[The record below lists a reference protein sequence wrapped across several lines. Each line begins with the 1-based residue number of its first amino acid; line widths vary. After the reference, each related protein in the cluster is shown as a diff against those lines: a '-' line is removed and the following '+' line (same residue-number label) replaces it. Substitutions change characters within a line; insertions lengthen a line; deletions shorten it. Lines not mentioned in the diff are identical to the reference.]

1 MNFRR
6 CVPYATSIL
15 VHYSIFQYIIKEY
28 TPIKPIEV
36 SIIEKSTQLKS
47 EPSKKQPKLDLMPGK
62 KQPKLDLMPN
72 NTISKL
78 DSFTGQHGVAKKTQS
93 SIGDSQQRIFDTD
106 KEVYASFFNRIHNQL
121 DVVWHS
127 KVEPYIQTYQTKNRV
142 RIASKRT
149 KLLITLDSVGHVL
162 SVTVLLESN
171 SEIIDAFATN
181 SFKELAFFPNPPKE
195 LIKDG
200 KIVFD
205 WEFVIY

>member
-15 VHYSIFQYIIKEY
+15 VHYSIFQYSIKEY
-28 TPIKPIEV
+28 TLIKPIEV

-47 EPSKKQPKLDLMPGK
+47 EPSKKQQKLDRSIRQQKPKLDLMPSGIS
-62 KQPKLDLMPN
+62 PKLDRL
-72 NTISKL
+72 
-78 DSFTGQHGVAKKTQS
+78 TGQHSVAKKTLS

-106 KEVYASFFNRIHNQL
+106 KEVYASFFDRIHNQL

-127 KVEPYIQTYQTKNRV
+127 KVEPYILDYQTKNRV

-205 WEFVIY
+205 WDFVIY